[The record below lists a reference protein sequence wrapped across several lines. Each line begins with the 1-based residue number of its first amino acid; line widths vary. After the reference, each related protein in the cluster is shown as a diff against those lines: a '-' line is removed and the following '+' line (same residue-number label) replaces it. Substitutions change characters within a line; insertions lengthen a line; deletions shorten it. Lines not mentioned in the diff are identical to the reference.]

1 MAPTLYIRRLGK
13 GRQPRAV
20 AHERGGIMRTFVGG
34 TFRGLARLTVTLVI
48 SMAAIAGASPVQ
60 AKNLR
65 IAMILWHPETPAEAG
80 FKDELKKLGYTAD
93 YVVID
98 AHQDRTALR
107 SKIESEI
114 LPQLKSFDYV
124 YSYGTTVTQ
133 VTKVLLGGRA
143 QQLFD
148 IVYDPVGAGF
158 VESLTASG
166 GNITGAS
173 DAVPLSAQF
182 KPFLKQFKIKK
193 LAVLFNPREKNS
205 NQQLQGLQQA
215 AKNYGFDVIE
225 LPSPPALDRLQQNL
239 KSLADGQVKVDAVY
253 LPAE

>member
-1 MAPTLYIRRLGK
+1 
-13 GRQPRAV
+13 
-20 AHERGGIMRTFVGG
+20 
-34 TFRGLARLTVTLVI
+34 
-48 SMAAIAGASPVQ
+48 
-60 AKNLR
+60 
-65 IAMILWHPETPAEAG
+65 
-80 FKDELKKLGYTAD
+80 
-93 YVVID
+93 
-98 AHQDRTALR
+98 
-107 SKIESEI
+107 
-114 LPQLKSFDYV
+114 
-124 YSYGTTVTQ
+124 
-133 VTKVLLGGRA
+133 
-143 QQLFD
+143 
-148 IVYDPVGAGF
+148 VGAGF

-239 KSLADGQVKVDAVY
+239 KSLGDGQVKVDAVY
-253 LPAE
+253 LPADSFLLSQAGLIGPQLRAAKIKSLAALQGFVDQGALMGVVPNYRELGEALARMIDENRKGKPLDHIPVYFTQQPTLVINTATAAALGIEIPAAVQSKAILVTGPQHASSG